1 MKSFVL
7 VLALAGMALIAPN
20 AEARLFQRLR
30 ANRGGCGASNAQPIR
45 AVTHRVA
52 GIFSGGGCSNGQ
64 CQVR

>member
-1 MKSFVL
+1 MRMLF
-7 VLALAGMALIAPN
+7 LICAVAVVSAFASTE

-52 GIFSGGGCSNGQ
+52 GIFSGGCSNGQ

>member
-1 MKSFVL
+1 MVKSFVL
-7 VLALAGMALIAPN
+7 VLALAVVALIAPN

-30 ANRGGCGASNAQPIR
+30 ARGGCGASNAQPIR

-52 GIFSGGGCSNGQ
+52 GIFSGGCNNGQ